1 MKGTTLLSEFLLL
14 FVTPPLLVVSGL
26 LPKAAIMPLLWAVSL
41 YAYLILRSSEIKV
54 LALDVERKAFHAV
67 LWRFLVIG
75 SAITLF
81 TLLYQPGIFLSLL
94 KADPWKWLAVMLFY
108 PLFSAF
114 VQELLFRS
122 FFFYRYEKFF
132 KDRPLLFVTI
142 NALLFAYVHIVFG
155 NWIAVVFTFF
165 GGLLFAHTYLKS
177 RSLLLTAIEHSLYGN
192 LLYTLGLGD
201 YFYHGANI

>member
-1 MKGTTLLSEFLLL
+1 MSRTALLAEFFLI
-14 FVTPPLLVVSGL
+14 FVSPPLLVVSGL

-41 YAYLILRSSEIKV
+41 YAYLILRSSKIKV
-54 LALDVERKAFHAV
+54 LALDVERQELYDV
-67 LWRFLVIG
+67 LKRFLVIG

-81 TLLYQPGIFLSLL
+81 TLFYQPGIFLSLL
-94 KADPWKWLAVMLFY
+94 KADPWQWLAVMLFY

-122 FFFYRYEKFF
+122 FFFYRYRKFF
-132 KDRPLLFVTI
+132 KDRPLLFVML

-155 NWIAVVFTFF
+155 NWIAVIFTFF

-192 LLYTLGLGD
+192 LLYTLGVGE